1 MSSIFLVEPIKHKLR
16 VLNDIKLLKL
26 VSDNTILYTPFL

>member
-1 MSSIFLVEPIKHKLR
+1 MSSIFLVEPIKPKIT
-16 VLNDIKLLKL
+16 VLIDIKLLKL

>member
-1 MSSIFLVEPIKHKLR
+1 MSSIFLVELIKPKII

-26 VSDNTILYTPFL
+26 VSDNTILYTAFL

>member
-1 MSSIFLVEPIKHKLR
+1 MSSIFLVEPIKAKII

-26 VSDNTILYTPFL
+26 VSDNTILYTAFL

>member
-1 MSSIFLVEPIKHKLR
+1 MSSIFLVEPIKPKII

-26 VSDNTILYTPFL
+26 VSDNTILYTAFL